1 MYKNKFK
8 KPVRS
13 LIRQPIVIGA
23 LTAVIT
29 AALWIGIWAFAAH
42 RVGYDFILP
51 SPVSVLKKLSE
62 IVTEKGFFITV
73 IYSLLRV
80 IGGFILGAAVGL
92 IGAFLSFLLLPLKVF
107 FSPMIKIVRA
117 TPVASFILIA
127 VLWIP
132 SASVPVFISFLM
144 VFPIV
149 YANVLTGLENTD
161 EKLTEMTKAYRFS
174 IWKKIMLLY
183 VPSALPYFASACMTS
198 LGLAWKSSVA
208 AEVLSVTKNSIG
220 EKLYLSNLY
229 LESAELLA
237 WTVTVI
243 LLSVGMEAL
252 IKLIASMV
260 KKYSRRRYERDKG

>member
-1 MYKNKFK
+1 MYKNNGK
-8 KPVRS
+8 KTVWQS
-13 LIRQPIVIGA
+13 PIVIGTLSA
-23 LTAVIT
+23 LIT
-29 AALWIGIWAFAAH
+29 ASLWIGIWAFAAY

-51 SPVSVLKKLSE
+51 SPLSVLKKLFE

-73 IYSLLRV
+73 LYSLLRV
-80 IGGFILGAAVGL
+80 IGGFIIGAAVGL

-132 SASVPVFISFLM
+132 SGSVPVFISFLM

-149 YANVLTGLENTD
+149 YSNVLTGLENTD
-161 EKLTEMTKAYRFS
+161 EKLTEITRAYRFS
-174 IWKKIMLLY
+174 LWKKITLLY
-183 VPSALPYFASACMTS
+183 VPSTLPYFAGACMTS

-220 EKLYLSNLY
+220 EKLFLSNLY

-252 IKLIASMV
+252 IKLTAAKV

>member
-1 MYKNKFK
+1 MYKATDTENTRRLPKAA
-8 KPVRS
+8 VT
-13 LIRQPIVIGA
+13 VISA
-23 LTAVIT
+23 TAV
-29 AALWIGIWAFAAH
+29 ALLWIGLWAIAAY

-51 SPVSVLKKLSE
+51 SPLSVLRALGR
-62 IVTEKGFFITV
+62 IVTEPKFFRAV
-73 IYSLLRV
+73 GSSLLRV
-80 IGGFILGAAVGL
+80 LTGFLLGAVLGL
-92 IGAFLSFLLLPLKVF
+92 AGAFLSYFLLPLKVF
-107 FSPMIKIVRA
+107 FSPMIKVVRA

-132 SASVPVFISFLM
+132 SGAVPVFISFLM

-149 YANVLTGLENTD
+149 YSNVLTGLENTD
-161 EKLTEMTKAYRFS
+161 VSLREAARVYRLSVPKKLA
-174 IWKKIMLLY
+174 LLY
-183 VPSALPYFASACMTS
+183 APSALPYFAGACITS
-198 LGLAWKSSVA
+198 LGLAWKSGVA

-252 IKLIASMV
+252 IKFIAAKI
-260 KKYSRRRYERDKG
+260 KKYARRRYERNTD